1 MSEVNS
7 AMKESCHC
15 WRADHGGVVRNRD
28 VTSGL
33 WSVSRRNWRP
43 SSKNLKCLTAL
54 KAASSS
60 LSKVEYLVPG
70 PDSFFE

>member
-1 MSEVNS
+1 M
-7 AMKESCHC
+7 
-15 WRADHGGVVRNRD
+15 RNMD

-33 WSVSRRNWRP
+33 WSVSRRNCRP

-60 LSKVEYLVPG
+60 LSKVEYLVPTSY
-70 PDSFFE
+70 SFLE